1 MYCLPFIKLF
11 TNRNKVYLR
20 KANQGN
26 ERELENGIGQFKV
39 AKLLK
44 SSTRQYQ
51 FLGLTSFLLG
61 LLSPSHQPTFGLD
74 WLKICTLKL

>member
-11 TNRNKVYLR
+11 LNRNKAYLR

-26 ERELENGIGQFKV
+26 ERELENAIRQFKV

-51 FLGLTSFLLG
+51 FLGLTFNFASFLLHNN
-61 LLSPSHQPTFGLD
+61 LRLD
-74 WLKICTLKL
+74 WIG

>member
-26 ERELENGIGQFKV
+26 ERELENAIRQFKV

-51 FLGLTSFLLG
+51 FLGLTFHFCLASFLLHNN
-61 LLSPSHQPTFGLD
+61 LLFD
-74 WLKICTLKL
+74 WIG